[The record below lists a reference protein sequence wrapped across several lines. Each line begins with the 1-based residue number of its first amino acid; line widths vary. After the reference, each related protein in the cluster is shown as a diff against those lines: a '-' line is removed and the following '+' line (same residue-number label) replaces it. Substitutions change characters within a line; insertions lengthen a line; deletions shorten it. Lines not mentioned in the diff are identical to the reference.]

1 MSAEETVVRR
11 MNGEDRRESILSA
24 ATAVFGAKGY
34 AGATTDDVAKAAG
47 VSQPYVVRL
56 FGSKSELFL
65 AVLDRAVGLMTAA
78 FRSAIDGDPEEK
90 SGRMGRAY
98 VGLISERGLL
108 QTVSAAFLL
117 GGDPVIGPSA
127 RTQFIEV
134 WRLLREEAGFDAEQ
148 TRSFFA
154 DGMLINTI
162 IGLRLVNEEGD
173 PSVDELFAACL
184 PEGAEL
190 VLKGVPTGTDRW

>member
-1 MSAEETVVRR
+1 MS
-11 MNGEDRRESILSA
+11 GDDRRESILSA

-65 AVLDRAVGLMTAA
+65 AVLERAVSMMTTA
-78 FRSAIDGDPEEK
+78 FRGAVDGDPEERA
-90 SGRMGRAY
+90 SRMGRAY
-98 VGLISERGLL
+98 VELIGERGLL

-117 GGDPVIGPSA
+117 GGDPAIGPTS
-127 RTQFIEV
+127 RRLFIEV
-134 WRLLREEAGFDAEQ
+134 WQLLRKEAGFDAER

-162 IGLRLVNEEGD
+162 IGLRLVTDEGD
-173 PSVDELFAACL
+173 PSVDELFAVCL
-184 PEGAEL
+184 PDGAER
-190 VLKGVPTGTDRW
+190 VLQAVPTGAERW